1 MRNDSATDLV
11 VSVLNTTPTV
21 DGTRRDLLAG
31 DEGVAFVQ
39 QWGGT
44 GEACRD
50 ALAVA
55 RNVVQE
61 IVTTGV
67 VASDVSTALTRQTVQ
82 RPKLGADGLSWELE
96 TPPDSALAMRFLI
109 EWTELVA
116 EHPGRLKRCAN
127 SECSLFL
134 LDRSNANARRWCSM
148 AGCGNRLKA
157 RRHHRRTAGQR

>member
-1 MRNDSATDLV
+1 MSSESGADLV

-31 DEGVAFVQ
+31 AEGAAFVE
-39 QWGGT
+39 QWGGA

-50 ALAVA
+50 ALATA
-55 RNVVQE
+55 RNVVQQ
-61 IVTTGV
+61 IVTTGAV
-67 VASDVSTALTRQTVQ
+67 NPDVSTVLTRQVVR
-82 RPKLGADGLSWELE
+82 RPKLGVDGLTWELE
-96 TPPDSALAMRFLI
+96 TPPDSALAIRFLV

-127 SECSLFL
+127 SECSMFL

-148 AGCGNRLKA
+148 AGCGNRMKA
-157 RRHHRRTAGQR
+157 RRHHRRTAGQA